1 MLALAA
7 PMSAM
12 AQASEDVGIAE
23 VVVTAQ
29 KRAENVQDVPISVTA
44 FSGETLK
51 AAGVQDIRDLRRL
64 TPSLYLATSSNTS
77 NTRIMMRGIGTSG
90 NTAVEP
96 SVAAFVDGVYV
107 PRIGSLL
114 AGLNDIGSVEVLRG
128 PQGTL
133 FGRNASM
140 GAVLIRTTA
149 PGDAFGGEAT
159 ASIGNYGRQRLAVSA
174 DLPVTE
180 GFRTRISALAYT
192 NDGYDRNDLTGKR
205 MGRNDGFS
213 LRGTTVWDITPEVT
227 WSLRG
232 DYQNLSGDGYNTITV
247 VTRSVTPT
255 TLANWM
261 TRLDPDGA

>member
-1 MLALAA
+1 MNLGPYGEIVMKKHLLLLTAASFAALAPA
-7 PMSAM
+7 AAL
-12 AQASEDVGIAE
+12 AQANASVGLEE

-51 AAGVQDIRDLRRL
+51 AAGIQDVRDLRRL

-96 SVAAFVDGVYV
+96 SVASFVDGVYI

-114 AGLNDIGSVEVLRG
+114 SGLNDISSVEVLRG

-140 GAVLIRTTA
+140 GALLIRTTT
-149 PGDAFGGEAT
+149 PGQTFDGEAT
-159 ASIGNYGRQRLAVSA
+159 ASIGNYGRQRLSA
-174 DLPVTE
+174 SVNIPLAETIH
-180 GFRTRISALAYT
+180 TRISALA
-192 NDGYDRNDLTGKR
+192 
-205 MGRNDGFS
+205 
-213 LRGTTVWDITPEVT
+213 
-227 WSLRG
+227 
-232 DYQNLSGDGYNTITV
+232 
-247 VTRSVTPT
+247 
-255 TLANWM
+255 
-261 TRLDPDGA
+261 